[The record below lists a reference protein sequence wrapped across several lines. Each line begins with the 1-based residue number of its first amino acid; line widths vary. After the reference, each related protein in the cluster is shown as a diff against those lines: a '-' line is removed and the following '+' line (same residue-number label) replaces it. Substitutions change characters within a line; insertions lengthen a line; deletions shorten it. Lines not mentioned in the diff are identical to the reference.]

1 MTKNFEART
10 EMGQIVGK
18 SRRSVGFV
26 ASPRADESSPH
37 PEAAKCKKS
46 NFPPKFRFQAATQVF
61 LEAWFLC
68 RPIILIDFK
77 TTKQQTTTTTTTPPL
92 SDQKSAEWQSHKK
105 HSFFPLKSFFDLF
118 SEFIKRRSNDFFEH
132 RGEARLTY
140 YNGASTSS
148 DVC

>member
-26 ASPRADESSPH
+26 ACPRADETSPI
-37 PEAAKCKKS
+37 PRQENAKKQ
-46 NFPPKFRFQAATQVF
+46 FPQKFRFQAATQVF

-77 TTKQQTTTTTTTPPL
+77 TTKQQTTTPPPFGP
-92 SDQKSAEWQSHKK
+92 KICRMAK
-105 HSFFPLKSFFDLF
+105 P
-118 SEFIKRRSNDFFEH
+118 
-132 RGEARLTY
+132 
-140 YNGASTSS
+140 
-148 DVC
+148 